1 MKKSAIALLLALL
14 VTSFPSFSSG
24 DVALEKSLTEAL
36 RLKQGTSERMGKSDV
51 AIKAYAKAGFI
62 GTKADKRADYTD
74 YHLLKKPA
82 PFMGHTLVVL
92 EQEYMVKNVGCCVS
106 PGLGLT
112 VKLVGGA
119 GNLEAFAK
127 QNGCKLSTGVDP
139 VADLKA
145 VGIKATLPPASYA
158 TLSCRERDAS

>member
-1 MKKSAIALLLALL
+1 MKNFAAALSAAIISA
-14 VTSFPSFSSG
+14 SFPALAAG
-24 DVALEKSLTEAL
+24 DTALEKSLTDAL
-36 RLKQGTSERMGKSDV
+36 RLKPGTSERVGKSGA